1 MRQWVYCSIQDSLQS
16 SSDEGMQ
23 YSSETCESVQ
33 YSPEGN
39 TIWKGSTGTVQNKY
53 DFVQSSVLSTV
64 QRHCDSVGY
73 CSTVQGKCDWYSAS
87 TTCTVQRLI
96 LHSTTEQFRENVICT
111 VLQLYGKVQLRV
123 SISMLHMVQFQYSS
137 DKTLIFT
144 VFSTAQLSSVG
155 LVENYEPEQFRSR
168 ISFKFYHHY
177 NRKTPL
183 EQLEY
188 FVIYSLRI
196 S

>member
-1 MRQWVYCSIQDSLQS
+1 MFQYRSEKNATVQSEFHMVTVLQYSLETLCLCASFDKVYSTAMRQWVYCSIWDSLQS

-33 YSPEGN
+33 YSSEGN

-73 CSTVQGKCDWYSAS
+73 CSTVQRKCDWYSAS

-96 LHSTTEQFRENVICT
+96 LHSTTEQLRENVI
-111 VLQLYGKVQLRV
+111 L
-123 SISMLHMVQFQYSS
+123 YSS
-137 DKTLIFT
+137 T
-144 VFSTAQLSSVG
+144 VI
-155 LVENYEPEQFRSR
+155 R
-168 ISFKFYHHY
+168 
-177 NRKTPL
+177 
-183 EQLEY
+183 
-188 FVIYSLRI
+188 
-196 S
+196 